1 MVNFFAPGEIASN
14 ACNISEKK
22 NAIHFGKL
30 SLLGILAGAY
40 IAFGA
45 NLATVVGTGTIDT
58 QGFGIHQ
65 MLFGA
70 VFSVGLMMVIIGGAE
85 LFTGNNM
92 IMMVGAL
99 EGCVKWR
106 DVAKNWT
113 IVYFANFVGSLLLV
127 GLIYVSFYSGDA
139 VGLGG
144 GAVAEKAVAIANAK
158 VQLSWIAAF
167 TRGILCNWIVCMAV
181 WLALASKDVIGKIF
195 ACMFLVMCFIASGFE
210 HSIAN
215 MFFIPI
221 GILIND
227 FSAAE
232 ITATVTNLNW
242 GSFIFANLI
251 PVTIGNIVGGAI
263 FVGSSYWY
271 AHLKK

>member
-1 MVNFFAPGEIASN
+1 MVNFFAPGEIAAN
-14 ACNISEKK
+14 ACSISEKK
-22 NAIHFGKL
+22 RSMQYGKVT
-30 SLLGILAGAY
+30 LLGILAGSY

-45 NLATVVGTGTIDT
+45 NLATVVGTGTADT
-58 QGFGIHQ
+58 MGFGIHQ

-99 EGCVKWR
+99 EGCVKWK

-113 IVYFANFVGSLLLV
+113 VVYFANFIGSILLV
-127 GLIYVSFYSGDA
+127 GLIFVGFYLGDS
-139 VGLGG
+139 VGLGA
-144 GAVAEKAVAIANAK
+144 GAVGQKAVAIANAK
-158 VQLSWIAAF
+158 VQLTWVAAF
-167 TRGILCNWIVCMAV
+167 TRGVLCNWIVCMAV

-215 MFFIPI
+215 MFFIPM

-227 FSAAE
+227 FSAVE
-232 ITATVTNLNW
+232 ITAAVTNLNW
-242 GSFIFANLI
+242 GSFILKNLI

-271 AHLKK
+271 AHLKD